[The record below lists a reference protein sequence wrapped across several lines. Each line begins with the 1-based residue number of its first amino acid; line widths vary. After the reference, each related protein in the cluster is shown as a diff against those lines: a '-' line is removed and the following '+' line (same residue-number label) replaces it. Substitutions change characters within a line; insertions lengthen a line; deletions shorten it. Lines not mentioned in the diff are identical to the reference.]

1 LIWADRLALLVLVI
15 VASLLYLVAAP
26 GMFRR
31 SLLDPALLIGFWGQI
46 IAAVILPIGIGPRLV
61 DLIPG
66 GLAPPSKDHRE
77 MGVTDA
83 GPNGAFGPL
92 RLARAAASPRVG

>member
-1 LIWADRLALLVLVI
+1 MIWADRLALLVLVI

-46 IAAVILPIGIGPRLV
+46 IAAVILPIGIGPR
-61 DLIPG
+61 IRG
-66 GLAPPSKDHRE
+66 CWRRKARW
-77 MGVTDA
+77 
-83 GPNGAFGPL
+83 
-92 RLARAAASPRVG
+92 RAAAWLPVSRLRTRVARNPPR